1 MALSEADLGRIGR
14 YVRAE
19 LPQWMDQ
26 IRPSRIEGQL
36 LERMVR
42 VEERMV
48 RVEENLSSQR
58 ELLIEMQR
66 GSDRRFDDVNRR
78 FDGVNRRF
86 EDANRRFE
94 DQNKRFDAMR
104 WWQIATIVVLST
116 MMTLY
121 QFLA

>member
-1 MALSEADLGRIGR
+1 MALSEADLGLTGR
-14 YVRAE
+14 YVRSE

-42 VEERMV
+42 VEEH
-48 RVEENLSSQR
+48 LSSQR

-66 GSDRRFDDVNRR
+66 GSDRRLDD
-78 FDGVNRRF
+78 VNRRF

-94 DQNKRFDAMR
+94 DQNKRFDIMR
-104 WWQIATIVVLST
+104 WFQIATLVVLST
-116 MMTLY
+116 MLTVY
-121 QFLA
+121 QLLA

>member
-19 LPQWMDQ
+19 LPEWLEQ
-26 IRPSRIEGQL
+26 IRPSRTDGQL
-36 LERMVR
+36 M
-42 VEERMV
+42 ERMV
-48 RVEENLSSQR
+48 RVEENLRSQR

-66 GSDRRFDDVNRR
+66 SSDRRFEDV
-78 FDGVNRRF
+78 
-86 EDANRRFE
+86 NRRFE

-104 WWQIATIVVLST
+104 WYHIATLVVLST
-116 MMTLY
+116 MMTVY